1 MLDRIDPIQYQNVR
15 LQKSL
20 GKSPEMIYENNDKVI
35 YRKLSNKEYYLILE
49 QLSPN
54 SDFALPDRMIQDL
67 IHDNKFIPK
76 FIQSKNYTLQD
87 LTETINDGNEMTFM
101 EKIKKRE
108 EKREKR
114 KMNKKRRKIIKPI
127 TMKKK
132 NKLTTRQ
139 KLLKK
144 TKSSQK
150 TKKRKNKKK

>member
-49 QLSPN
+49 QLRPN
-54 SDFALPDRMIQDL
+54 SEFALPDRMIQNL
-67 IHDNKFIPK
+67 IHDNKFVPK

-101 EKIKKRE
+101 EKIKK
-108 EKREKR
+108 
-114 KMNKKRRKIIKPI
+114 
-127 TMKKK
+127 
-132 NKLTTRQ
+132 
-139 KLLKK
+139 
-144 TKSSQK
+144 
-150 TKKRKNKKK
+150 